1 MQGPSPPA
9 TGLPH
14 PRPRRRLRVWVA
26 AAAAALLVAAGSTLL
41 FVARN
46 ADGKNTAPGA
56 AKTNKKSAADN
67 KAPAAP
73 VEVAEV
79 RRGAISTWLQTTA
92 TLEARNNAV
101 LVARRQGQVLALD
114 AEEGAWVEKGA
125 VLARLD
131 DTEARLA
138 VDRAELALEVATRE
152 EERAKKMQGEGYLSP
167 KEMDDIAL
175 RLRNAKVELEQ
186 AHYNLTQTRITAP
199 FAGRVT
205 ERLINLGETVTAGK
219 ECFRLLD
226 FNPVLAR
233 LYFPERELEHVR
245 VGQPAELALDT
256 QPGRT
261 FAARVS
267 LVNPVVDRAN
277 GTFKVTLEAE
287 NPGGVLRPGSFAR
300 VRLRTGSFSDA
311 LLVPRRGIL
320 SEDGESY
327 VYVARG
333 DSVVRAGITIG
344 ATDGDIAQV
353 VAGLVAGDHVVTV
366 GQGGLKPGAR
376 IKVSSF

>member
-1 MQGPSPPA
+1 MHGPPA
-9 TGLPH
+9 PVPGP
-14 PRPRRRLRVWVA
+14 PRARPRRLRLWLASA
-26 AAAAALLVAAGSTLL
+26 AAVVLVAAGSTLI

-56 AKTNKKSAADN
+56 AHAKKKAADN
-67 KAPAAP
+67 KTPAAP

-101 LVARRQGQVLALD
+101 LVARRQGQVLALV

-131 DTEARLA
+131 DTETRLA
-138 VDRAELALEVATRE
+138 VDRAELALEVVTRE
-152 EERAKKMQGEGYLSP
+152 EERAKKMEGEGYLSP

-186 AHYNLTQTRITAP
+186 ARYNLTQTRITAP

-205 ERLINLGETVTAGK
+205 ERLVNLGETVTAGK

-233 LYFPERELEHVR
+233 LYFPERELERVR
-245 VGQPAELALDT
+245 VGQPAELTLDT
-256 QPGRT
+256 QPGHT

-333 DSVVRAGITIG
+333 DSVVRAGVTLG

-353 VAGLVAGDHVVTV
+353 IAGLVAGDRVVTV

-376 IKVSSF
+376 IKVSTF